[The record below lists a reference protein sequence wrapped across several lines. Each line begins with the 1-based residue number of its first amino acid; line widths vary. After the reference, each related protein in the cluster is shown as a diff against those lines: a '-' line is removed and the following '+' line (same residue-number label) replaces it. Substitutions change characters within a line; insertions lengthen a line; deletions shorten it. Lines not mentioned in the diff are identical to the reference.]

1 MKLLKMKI
9 VLIGY
14 MGSGKTAVG
23 QMLASKLEVPFKDL
37 DREIEIREEKTISQ
51 IFSEKGEI
59 YFRKTEIK
67 VLKDLLW
74 DQNNL
79 VLSTG
84 GGTPCYSNVMDLLK
98 KDKNCITVYLN
109 TSINTLTNRISK
121 EKNNRPLISHLS
133 TNKELKD
140 FIAKH
145 LFERSFYYNQSSNKV
160 ITDGLTVEEVVSEIM
175 KEFKE

>member
-1 MKLLKMKI
+1 
-9 VLIGY
+9 

-23 QMLASKLEVPFKDL
+23 QMLASKIEVPFKDL
-37 DREIEIREEKTISQ
+37 DQEIEIMEGKTISE

-59 YFRKTEIK
+59 FFRKTEIK
-67 VLKDLLW
+67 TLKDLLK

-98 KDKNCITVYLN
+98 TDKNCITIYLN
-109 TSINTLTNRISK
+109 ASLNTLTDRVYK
-121 EKNNRPLISHLS
+121 EKDKRPLISHL
-133 TNKELKD
+133 TTKEELKD

-160 ITDGLTVEEVVSEIM
+160 ITDGLSVEGVVSEIM
-175 KEFKE
+175 KEIKE

>member
-1 MKLLKMKI
+1 MKFLKMKI

-23 QMLASKLEVPFKDL
+23 QMLASKLKVPFKDL
-37 DREIEIREEKTISQ
+37 DREIEIIEEKTISQ

-59 YFRKTEIK
+59 YFRKAELK
-67 VLKDLLW
+67 MLSDLLKDK
-74 DQNNL
+74 NNL
-79 VLSTG
+79 VLSIG

-98 KDKNCITVYLN
+98 TDKNCITIYLN
-109 TSINTLTNRISK
+109 SSLNTLSDRIYK
-121 EKNNRPLISHLS
+121 EKSKRPLISHLS
-133 TNKELKD
+133 TKDELKE

-175 KEFKE
+175 KEIQE